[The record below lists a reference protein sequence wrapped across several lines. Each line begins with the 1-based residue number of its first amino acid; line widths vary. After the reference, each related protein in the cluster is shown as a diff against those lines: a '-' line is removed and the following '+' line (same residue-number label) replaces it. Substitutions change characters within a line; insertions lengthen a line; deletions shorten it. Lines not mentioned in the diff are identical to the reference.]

1 MSTGD
6 SIFALASGG
15 GRSAVAV
22 IRISGPAAAS
32 VLWRMAGGLPEP
44 RRAALTTI
52 VHPSTGAP
60 LDRGLALWFPGPH
73 SFTGEDCAELQVHG
87 SRAVVAAVL
96 EALGTL
102 SACRLAEPG
111 EFTRRAFLSGKL
123 DLAAVE
129 GLADLIDAETEVQ
142 RKQALNQLEGALG
155 LWVEGLRVS
164 LLDALAYAESAI
176 DFADE
181 GDVGTSSLGRA
192 VALASEIAT
201 EISCELEKPESG
213 ERIREGFVVTLAGP
227 PNAGKSTL
235 LNALVKRE
243 AAIVSPH
250 PGTTRD
256 PIAVDLDLGGYA
268 VTLIDTAGIRD
279 STDPVEIEGIARA
292 RARAAAADLVLWM
305 QEATEAPAPPDGAV
319 RHLWTV
325 GTKADLFPAACN
337 NDTYD
342 ITLSAI
348 TRSGLEDLSARIQEL
363 VAHELVGGEV
373 ALVTRFRH
381 RKALESAALALRR
394 TAAFASDPELVA
406 EELRAASASLGQITG
421 RIDTEEVLGAI
432 FARFCIGK

>member
-1 MSTGD
+1 M
-6 SIFALASGG
+6 
-15 GRSAVAV
+15 AV
-22 IRISGPAAAS
+22 IRISGPATTA

-44 RRAALTTI
+44 RRAVLSTI

-60 LDRGLALWFPGPH
+60 LDRGLALWFPAPH

-102 SACRLAEPG
+102 SGCRLAEPG
-111 EFTRRAFLSGKL
+111 EFTRRAFFSGKL

-142 RKQALNQLEGALG
+142 RKQALNQLDGALG
-155 LWVEGLRVS
+155 RWVETLRS
-164 LLDALAYAESAI
+164 DLLDALAFAESAI

-181 GDVGTSSLGRA
+181 GDIGTSSLGRA
-192 VALASEIAT
+192 VALGSEIAT
-201 EISCELEKPESG
+201 KISCEVGRSPSD
-213 ERIREGFVVTLAGP
+213 ERIREGFAVALAGP

-235 LNALVKRE
+235 LNALVKRD
-243 AAIVSPH
+243 AAIVSPY

-279 STDPVEIEGIARA
+279 STDPVEYEGIVRA
-292 RARAAAADLVLWM
+292 RTRAAAADLVLWV
-305 QEATEAPAPPDGAV
+305 QEVTEAPAPPKDGF
-319 RHLWTV
+319 RLLWTV
-325 GTKADLFPAACN
+325 GTKADLSPAACQN
-337 NDTYD
+337 HYD
-342 ITLSAI
+342 IVVSAF
-348 TRSGLEDLSARIQEL
+348 TGSGLDSLSARIQEL
-363 VAHELVGGEV
+363 VVHELVGGEA
-373 ALVTRFRH
+373 ALVTRLRH
-381 RKALESAALALRR
+381 RNALETAALALRR
-394 TAAFASDPELVA
+394 AETFASDPELVA
-406 EELRAASASLGQITG
+406 EELRAANTSLGQITG